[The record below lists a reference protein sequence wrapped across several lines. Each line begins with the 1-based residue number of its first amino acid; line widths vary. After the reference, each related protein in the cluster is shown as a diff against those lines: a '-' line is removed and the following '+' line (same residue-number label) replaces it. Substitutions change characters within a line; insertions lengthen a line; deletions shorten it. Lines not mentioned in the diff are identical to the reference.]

1 MHNFKELIVW
11 QKARKLVKKVYLVVK
26 NFPEEEKYGMISQI
40 KRASISIPANIAEGA
55 GRRTNNDFGRFL
67 DIATGSSF
75 ELETL
80 IILSLDLDFIEES
93 DYNNLIEDI
102 EEIQKMIYSLKAR
115 VQSNS

>member
-11 QKARKLVKKVYLVVK
+11 QKARKLVKEVYVVVK
-26 NFPEEEKYGMISQI
+26 NFPEDEKYGIISQI

-55 GRRTNNDFGRFL
+55 GRNTNKDFGRFL

-80 IILSLDLDFIEES
+80 IILSLDLDFLKES
-93 DYNNLIEDI
+93 DYSDLIKDI
-102 EEIQKMIYSLKAR
+102 EEIQKMIYSLKTR
-115 VQSNS
+115 IQSLS

>member
-11 QKARKLVKKVYLVVK
+11 QKARMLVKEIYLIV
-26 NFPEEEKYGMISQI
+26 NSFPEEEKYGIISQI

-55 GRRTNNDFGRFL
+55 GRNTDKDFSRFL

-80 IILSLDLDFIEES
+80 IILSLNLEFIDDS
-93 DYNNLIEDI
+93 IYLRIIKYI
-102 EEIQKMIYSLKAR
+102 EEIQKMLFSLKTR
-115 VQSNS
+115 IQGKS